1 MKLSARNQ
9 LAGIVKEVQLG
20 VITARVVLDV
30 NGQRLTAV
38 VTKEAV
44 EDLGLKEGDRAIA
57 VIKSTEVILMT
68 E

>member
-9 LAGIVKEVQLG
+9 LAGVVREIEMG
-20 VITARVVLDV
+20 VVTARVVLDV

-44 EDLGLKEGDRAIA
+44 EDLGLKEGDRAVA